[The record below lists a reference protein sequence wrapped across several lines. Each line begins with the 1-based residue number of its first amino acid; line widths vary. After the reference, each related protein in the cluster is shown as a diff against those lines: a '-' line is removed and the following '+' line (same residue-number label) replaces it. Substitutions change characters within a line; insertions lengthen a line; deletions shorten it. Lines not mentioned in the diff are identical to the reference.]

1 MNVRHALNALSNCA
15 CPPLRYASHRYS
27 ESVSKDIP
35 GNLRTSRNGMDA
47 LRKNRKAMPMRA
59 QTNHES
65 SAFVAADPTA
75 QRAMQAARL
84 LQEALTLLCSDS
96 TMPLAQT
103 IRRAPDR
110 LLRLPEVERLTGL
123 RRSAI
128 YEQMRRGI
136 FPRSVKAGQRTAAWP
151 ESAVQSWIAERMNGR
166 IA

>member
-1 MNVRHALNALSNCA
+1 MPC
-15 CPPLRYASHRYS
+15 
-27 ESVSKDIP
+27 
-35 GNLRTSRNGMDA
+35 NLWTSRTALDA

-59 QTNHES
+59 QPNHES
-65 SAFVAADPTA
+65 SARIAADPTA

-84 LQEALTLLCSDS
+84 LQDALKLLCSDP
-96 TMPLAQT
+96 TMPLAHT
-103 IRRAPDR
+103 IKPAPDR

-151 ESAVQSWIAERMNGR
+151 ESAVQTWIAERMNGR
-166 IA
+166 TT